1 MDLVMSHVEQKESIK
16 ITVHEAGILPKNV
29 PIVDQYLNNYRSYKA
44 NYVKQITSSKFLDVE
59 MNGNLAQIG
68 NVNSCQI
75 SSINDMYN
83 VNTPGQIKLH

>member
-16 ITVHEAGILPKNV
+16 INIHEAGILPKNV

-59 MNGNLAQIG
+59 MNGNLAQFG

>member
-1 MDLVMSHVEQKESIK
+1 MSHVEQKESIK

-29 PIVDQYLNNYRSYKA
+29 PIVDQYLNNYGSYKA

>member
-1 MDLVMSHVEQKESIK
+1 MSHVEQKESIK